1 MSGTLYIVS
10 APSGA
15 GKTRVACV
23 FLRGGHDHLFDAGLG
38 IAEKPGGIR
47 VVVLNRIE
55 DFRLSPGDHFE
66 IANPRCLARHH
77 RQRGV
82 ERVELVLV
90 QFVDAAL
97 LVGLKL
103 APAGQIG
110 HLRDLEPVLD
120 DRLRVDNRHAL
131 RRRRP
136 RQDRRA
142 QGQCPDHA
150 KRFIRRE

>member
-1 MSGTLYIVS
+1 MS
-10 APSGA
+10 
-15 GKTRVACV
+15 RVAK
-23 FLRGGHDHLFDAGLG
+23 
-38 IAEKPGGIR
+38 KPISKG

-55 DFRLSPGDHFE
+55 DFRLGPGDHFE

-77 RQRGV
+77 CQRGV
-82 ERVELVLV
+82 ERIELVLV

-110 HLRDLEPVLD
+110 HLSDFQSVLD